1 MWVVN
6 DDEAPRSWRRRSAHL
21 RAVIAPRHDASSRA
35 LVSAL
40 IAAAEASDVSAGTA
54 LYLFG
59 SSCRGLTAAN
69 DVDVLLVYPNGQLH
83 QANLLAESV
92 RNAAIPLMFDVL
104 SLSAGEEHEL
114 AFIQTER
121 ASRIWSR

>member
-1 MWVVN
+1 MWVAN
-6 DDEAPRSWRRRSAHL
+6 DDEARSWPKRL
-21 RAVIAPRHDASSRA
+21 
-35 LVSAL
+35 
-40 IAAAEASDVSAGTA
+40 
-54 LYLFG
+54 G
-59 SSCRGLTAAN
+59 SSCRGLAAAR

-92 RNAAIPLMFDVL
+92 RNAAAPLIFDVL
-104 SLSAGEEHEL
+104 ALSASEEHEL

>member
-1 MWVVN
+1 
-6 DDEAPRSWRRRSAHL
+6 
-21 RAVIAPRHDASSRA
+21 
-35 LVSAL
+35 L
-40 IAAAEASDVSAGTA
+40 IAAAEASDVPAGTA

-59 SSCRGLTAAN
+59 SSCRSLTAAS

-92 RNAAIPLMFDVL
+92 RNAATPLMFDVL
-104 SLSAGEEHEL
+104 ALSASEEHEL